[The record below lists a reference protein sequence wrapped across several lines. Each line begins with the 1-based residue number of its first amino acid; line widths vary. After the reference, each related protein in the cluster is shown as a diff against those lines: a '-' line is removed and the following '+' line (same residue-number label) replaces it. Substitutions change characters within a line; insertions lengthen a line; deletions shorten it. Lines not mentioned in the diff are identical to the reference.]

1 MSPTW
6 ILLPESAT
14 RKAQK
19 PEDKSLRCLLLDPG
33 NDDEGPSGGPK
44 RARTS
49 GPSAEYEAV
58 EPAILDSETRPLP
71 NGLPVP
77 VLSSTSNTVKGN
89 AGTYRIEVLPF
100 IDVEFADQRTPIE
113 SSGAEFQRHAAMSLF
128 LKRPSSFGRY
138 LSHPL
143 LAAEFSFRKFRRIAK
158 RFPNF
163 DKSATLFSVE
173 RLRRGVVVGKGIVGD
188 EHDFGYAVGRMLS
201 ITGTSLSFRHD
212 GLQYHISCK
221 LQDGRPE
228 TTSYKPFAATK
239 DAELL
244 PADNVPATTAGSQE
258 GINSDGTETPDV
270 PNDNAD
276 HPDDA
281 ESPRPHSETSVHSPP
296 PSEEEVIS
304 EPVVIT
310 IPDEEE
316 DKPGDD
322 EDKRGETVSKLM
334 RCRDDAKH
342 WPSACE
348 FFNHDP
354 SVISHKPEEGV
365 VITGAKQTLL
375 PFQATDV
382 YLILLLVTCKEKDLR
397 RFGALLAHEMGLGK
411 TRIYQAV
418 QQVRLNAISLLAH
431 CRAKETAHLHRTK
444 DHTCLLERRPGNIPC
459 PCNRKSLSYK
469 IATTGC
475 DGGALVVVPANLVS
489 ETEAKAMDFFEPSF
503 KMVFGGEEVTFN
515 GMVIT
520 TWEKEKAKF
529 DLSPEIELGLAE
541 WEIDEEKE
549 YTDTRQ
555 VQPTDFWGD
564 PTILL
569 KRAGIT
575 LTAVPPDPVAGR
587 LPASLFMVVSRT
599 MTQTK
604 ARWENHWARILTVH
618 TYDNEWRTVTVR
630 GSMCW
635 GLIMADEVHE
645 YRSLDSGQAKSLLG
659 IISRQSKKPWV
670 LSLSG
675 TPVLDS
681 ISNLAFP
688 FALMMGLPS
697 LQQAENF
704 RRDLKRLDKAAM
716 AVYSDTEAYPMS
728 DQRSSGFSG
737 PKNMLIL
744 TELPFG
750 ATALKYYVEECIDP
764 TKFQSTMINADMSK
778 RNVKRQ

>member
-33 NDDEGPSGGPK
+33 NQGATD
-44 RARTS
+44 
-49 GPSAEYEAV
+49 
-58 EPAILDSETRPLP
+58 AIEKPRMMKDPQADRNAQEHQDHPQS
-71 NGLPVP
+71 
-77 VLSSTSNTVKGN
+77 N

-113 SSGAEFQRHAAMSLF
+113 SSGAESRRHAAMSLF
-128 LKRPSSFGRY
+128 LKRPSSFGWY

-173 RLRRGVVVGKGIVGD
+173 LPRRGVVVDKGIIGD

-228 TTSYKPFAATK
+228 TTNYRPFAATK

-258 GINSDGTETPDV
+258 GINLDGTETVHETTSSNTNNHPQEDPPENQLSLPKPDV
-270 PNDNAD
+270 PN
-276 HPDDA
+276 DDA

-296 PSEEEVIS
+296 RSEEQVIS

-310 IPDEEE
+310 IPDDEENKPADEGDKPADEGDKPADEEDMLCEEE

-322 EDKRGETVSKLM
+322 EDKPGNDEDKPGDDEDKPGDDEDKRDETVSKLM
-334 RCRDDAKH
+334 RCRDDAKN

-411 TRIYQAV
+411 TRICQAV
-418 QQVRLNAISLLAH
+418 QQ
-431 CRAKETAHLHRTK
+431 
-444 DHTCLLERRPGNIPC
+444 
-459 PCNRKSLSYK
+459 YK

-520 TWEKEKAKF
+520 TWEKEKVKF
-529 DLSPEIELGLAE
+529 DLSPEMELGLAE
-541 WEIDEEKE
+541 WEIDEETE

-555 VQPTDFWGD
+555 AQPTDFWGD

-635 GLIMADEVHE
+635 GLVVADEVHE

-670 LSLSG
+670 LSLSD

-704 RRDLKRLDKAAM
+704 RRDLKRLDTQLTSGSEGNAEI
-716 AVYSDTEAYPMS
+716 TRTLRGFIF
-728 DQRSSGFSG
+728 RSSASSFLG
-737 PKNMLIL
+737 N
-744 TELPFG
+744 
-750 ATALKYYVEECIDP
+750 ALMEKPEG
-764 TKFQSTMINADMSK
+764 
-778 RNVKRQ
+778 

>member
-33 NDDEGPSGGPK
+33 NQGATD
-44 RARTS
+44 
-49 GPSAEYEAV
+49 
-58 EPAILDSETRPLP
+58 AIEKPRMMKDPQADR
-71 NGLPVP
+71 
-77 VLSSTSNTVKGN
+77 N
-89 AGTYRIEVLPF
+89 AQEHQ
-100 IDVEFADQRTPIE
+100 D
-113 SSGAEFQRHAAMSLF
+113 
-128 LKRPSSFGRY
+128 
-138 LSHPL
+138 HPQ
-143 LAAEFSFRKFRRIAK
+143 
-158 RFPNF
+158 N
-163 DKSATLFSVE
+163 
-173 RLRRGVVVGKGIVGD
+173 
-188 EHDFGYAVGRMLS
+188 
-201 ITGTSLSFRHD
+201 
-212 GLQYHISCK
+212 
-221 LQDGRPE
+221 GRPE
-228 TTSYKPFAATK
+228 TTNYRPFAATK

-244 PADNVPATTAGSQE
+244 PADNEPATTAGSQE
-258 GINSDGTETPDV
+258 GINSDSTETVHETTSSNTNNRPQEDPPENQLSLPKPDV
-270 PNDNAD
+270 PNDDAD

-296 PSEEEVIS
+296 PSEEQVIS

-310 IPDEEE
+310 IPDDEGAKPGDEGDKPGDEEDQPGDEEDMPCEEE

-334 RCRDDAKH
+334 RCRDDAKN

-411 TRIYQAV
+411 TRIYQAGEG
-418 QQVRLNAISLLAH
+418 N
-431 CRAKETAHLHRTK
+431 RAPTSNK
-444 DHTCLLERRPGNIPC
+444 RPCMPTGAQTRSIPC

-520 TWEKEKAKF
+520 TWEKEKVKF
-529 DLSPEIELGLAE
+529 DLSPEMELGLAE
-541 WEIDEEKE
+541 WEIDEETE

-555 VQPTDFWGD
+555 AQPTDFWGD

-635 GLIMADEVHE
+635 GLVVADEVHE

-670 LSLSG
+670 LSLSD

-704 RRDLKRLDKAAM
+704 RRDLKRLDTQLTSGSEGNAEI
-716 AVYSDTEAYPMS
+716 TRTLRGFIF
-728 DQRSSGFSG
+728 RSSASSFLG
-737 PKNMLIL
+737 N
-744 TELPFG
+744 
-750 ATALKYYVEECIDP
+750 ALMEKPEG
-764 TKFQSTMINADMSK
+764 
-778 RNVKRQ
+778 

>member
-33 NDDEGPSGGPK
+33 NGATDAIEKPRMMKDPQAD
-44 RARTS
+44 RNAREHQDH
-49 GPSAEYEAV
+49 PQM
-58 EPAILDSETRPLP
+58 
-71 NGLPVP
+71 
-77 VLSSTSNTVKGN
+77 KGN

-113 SSGAEFQRHAAMSLF
+113 SSGADFRRHAAMSLF
-128 LKRPSSFGRY
+128 LRRPSSFGRY

-173 RLRRGVVVGKGIVGD
+173 LLRRGVVVGKGVIGD
-188 EHDFGYAVGRMLS
+188 EHDFGYAVG
-201 ITGTSLSFRHD
+201 H
-212 GLQYHISCK
+212 
-221 LQDGRPE
+221 GRPE
-228 TTSYKPFAATK
+228 TTNYRPFAATQ

-244 PADNVPATTAGSQE
+244 PADNEPATTAGSQE
-258 GINSDGTETPDV
+258 GINSDSTETVHETTSSNTNNHPEEDPPENQPKPDV
-270 PNDNAD
+270 PNDDAN
-276 HPDDA
+276 HPDDT

-296 PSEEEVIS
+296 PSEEQVIS

-310 IPDEEE
+310 IPDDEGAKPGDEGNKPGDQEDKPGDEE
-316 DKPGDD
+316 DKSGDD

-334 RCRDDAKH
+334 RCRDDAKN

-365 VITGAKQTLL
+365 VTTGAKQTLL

-397 RFGALLAHEMGLGK
+397 RFGALLAHEMGERNRGK
-411 TRIYQAV
+411 GYG
-418 QQVRLNAISLLAH
+418 L
-431 CRAKETAHLHRTK
+431 
-444 DHTCLLERRPGNIPC
+444 
-459 PCNRKSLSYK
+459 
-469 IATTGC
+469 
-475 DGGALVVVPANLVS
+475 
-489 ETEAKAMDFFEPSF
+489 FEPSF

-529 DLSPEIELGLAE
+529 DLSPEMELGLAE

-549 YTDTRQ
+549 PD
-555 VQPTDFWGD
+555 
-564 PTILL
+564 ILL
-569 KRAGIT
+569 KRAGNT

-635 GLIMADEVHE
+635 GLVVADEVHE

-659 IISRQSKKPWV
+659 KISRQSKKPWV

-716 AVYSDTEAYPMS
+716 AVYSDTEAYPVS

-737 PKNMLIL
+737 QKNMLIL

-750 ATALKYYVEECIDP
+750 ATAMKYYVEECMDP
-764 TKFQSTMINADMSK
+764 TKYRESDGTFKTYTKILVSTYELCFNGLDGLKVANWEVQYAAIRNHNKLKQAAARIDRLGQQITPHVLRFQSTDHPLDALVVGDLDENNKKYDSEGFLSQITNWEY
-778 RNVKRQ
+778 

>member
-33 NDDEGPSGGPK
+33 NQGATD
-44 RARTS
+44 
-49 GPSAEYEAV
+49 
-58 EPAILDSETRPLP
+58 AIEKPRMMKDPQADR
-71 NGLPVP
+71 
-77 VLSSTSNTVKGN
+77 N
-89 AGTYRIEVLPF
+89 AQEHQ
-100 IDVEFADQRTPIE
+100 D
-113 SSGAEFQRHAAMSLF
+113 
-128 LKRPSSFGRY
+128 
-138 LSHPL
+138 HPQ
-143 LAAEFSFRKFRRIAK
+143 
-158 RFPNF
+158 N
-163 DKSATLFSVE
+163 
-173 RLRRGVVVGKGIVGD
+173 
-188 EHDFGYAVGRMLS
+188 
-201 ITGTSLSFRHD
+201 
-212 GLQYHISCK
+212 
-221 LQDGRPE
+221 GRPE
-228 TTSYKPFAATK
+228 TTNYRPFAATK

-258 GINSDGTETPDV
+258 GINLDGTETVHETTSSNTNNHPQEDPPENQLSLPKPDV
-270 PNDNAD
+270 PN
-276 HPDDA
+276 DDA

-296 PSEEEVIS
+296 RSEEQVIS

-310 IPDEEE
+310 IPDDEENKPADEGDKPADEGDKPADEEDMLCEEE

-322 EDKRGETVSKLM
+322 EDKPGNDEDKPGDDEDKPGDDEDKRDETVSKLM
-334 RCRDDAKH
+334 RCRDDAKN

-411 TRIYQAV
+411 TRICQAV

-431 CRAKETAHLHRTK
+431 CRAKEIAHLHRTK
-444 DHTCLLERRPGNIPC
+444 DHACLLERRPGDIPC

-520 TWEKEKAKF
+520 TWEKEKVKF
-529 DLSPEIELGLAE
+529 DLSPEMELGLAE
-541 WEIDEEKE
+541 WEIDEETE

-555 VQPTDFWGD
+555 AQPTDFWGD

-635 GLIMADEVHE
+635 GLVVADEVHE

-670 LSLSG
+670 LSLSS

-704 RRDLKRLDKAAM
+704 RRDLKRLDTQLTSGSEGNAEI
-716 AVYSDTEAYPMS
+716 TRTLRGFIF
-728 DQRSSGFSG
+728 RSSASSFLG
-737 PKNMLIL
+737 N
-744 TELPFG
+744 
-750 ATALKYYVEECIDP
+750 ALMEKPEG
-764 TKFQSTMINADMSK
+764 
-778 RNVKRQ
+778 